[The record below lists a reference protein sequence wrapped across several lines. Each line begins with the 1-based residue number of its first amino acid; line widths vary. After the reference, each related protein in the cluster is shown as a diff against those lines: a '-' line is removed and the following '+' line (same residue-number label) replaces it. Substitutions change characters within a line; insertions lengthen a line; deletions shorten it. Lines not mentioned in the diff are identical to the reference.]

1 MSKREKPIRRT
12 TVGGQALIEG
22 IMMRGVSKSAMA
34 VRTKSGEIDLEVWDL
49 PEKKWYQKCPFVRGI
64 FNFVL
69 QLKDGMKYM
78 NKSMEKSGYLED
90 EEEEE
95 PSKFEKWLDKVMG
108 EKGAEIIGA
117 IGAVVGVVLA
127 AVLFLFVPT
136 WLFTGLQALFGETDI
151 SPFRSLFEGILK
163 IAIYVAYLWL
173 TSLMKDIRR
182 TYEYHGAEHKTIATY
197 EAGEELTVE
206 NVKKHT
212 RFHPRCGTSF
222 VFLVLAVSILVT
234 SLVPVNSENFIA
246 WFGVTKFVADLLRI
260 VCKLLLLPIVVGI
273 SYELIKVAGRY
284 DNPVTAIIS
293 APGLALQRLTTKEP
307 DDSQIECAIAAIK
320 PVLPTE
326 GEDDKW

>member
-163 IAIYVAYLWL
+163 IAVYVAYLWL
-173 TSLMKDIRR
+173 TSLIKDIRR

>member
-163 IAIYVAYLWL
+163 IAVYVAYLWL
-173 TSLMKDIRR
+173 TSLMKYIRR